1 MHPIKLRDYQI
12 KLAEKGCEILI
23 TYGLVYLAMQT
34 RTGKTIT
41 ALEIAKYVGALNVL
55 FVTKKKAMQSIEK
68 DYANYSLLFNM
79 DVINYESV
87 SKMAGNYDLIIADE
101 AHSLGAFPKPAKR
114 VKDILPFCK
123 GKQIIFLSATPS
135 PESYSQLYHQFYISD
150 YSPFRLYTNFYRW
163 AKDFVNIKKKYVYNR
178 ELNDYSDANK
188 LLIWQKTKHLFLTFT
203 QEQAGFKQVVN
214 EKVLTVPLP
223 TKIKEII
230 KIINRDY
237 IYQDKELA
245 IIADTA
251 AKVMQKTHQL
261 CSGTVIDENG
271 YNVISDFKARFIDW
285 NFTGKKLAIFYKFKS
300 ELEILKSVFS
310 NWTENAFEF
319 QSSDKTFLGQFQSAR
334 EGIRLDKADAI
345 IFYNIDF
352 SYLSYEQ
359 AKNRIAS
366 FERNKNAVLY
376 WIFSDEGIEK
386 RIYNV
391 VKNKQDYTLSHYK
404 DDRKQIRAS
413 LEQKSEQKRLDFC

>member
-1 MHPIKLRDYQI
+1 
-12 KLAEKGCEILI
+12 
-23 TYGLVYLAMQT
+23 
-34 RTGKTIT
+34 
-41 ALEIAKYVGALNVL
+41 
-55 FVTKKKAMQSIEK
+55 
-68 DYANYSLLFNM
+68 M

-114 VKDILPFCK
+114 VKDILPFCR

-163 AKDFVNIKKKYVYNR
+163 AKEFVNIKKKYVYNR

-271 YNVISDFKARFIDW
+271 YNVISDFKARFINW